1 MIDMKRTGIVLMLCL
16 SALTLCAQET
26 NLKRTG
32 SPECEAARIGMEA
45 PYYYCDCHES
55 SRTFAFPLEEEITD
69 TVWYTATVDD
79 LKQGISAY
87 WFSDCSVTMEVYAMC
102 TSKEPT
108 ISMTIGKNQMREI
121 DVAKINQKISEM
133 GETAQQLMGA
143 LTPHIRVYPN
153 GGTGRVFCYPYNQGP
168 SSSCD
173 DPLPLR
179 PAMTYVTNTQ
189 TNEYKLAYSSI
200 SSKGKAFILWKQEK
214 SSACE
219 IWLTLDSCDGQEIGR
234 AKLTDSLH
242 VYQPDSAALVNARS
256 GHHDIWLHAK
266 HAKNITGR
274 LYYYNNPKYKEGIK
288 TKKSSACQG
297 KTLKVNMRTYSADT
311 SFIDTLW
318 VARDTLSLMKVQLT
332 FKEPTLEYDTVRVF
346 PTELSRGYRY
356 TPSGD
361 ILYTYNDTIVEI
373 VKKNTCTRRIQV
385 TVLDPTGIEHSE
397 SERPRVYKQLRDGKM
412 WIIVDERKYNALG
425 QPVE

>member
-1 MIDMKRTGIVLMLCL
+1 MKRIGIVLTWCL
-16 SALTLCAQET
+16 ATLMLCAQET
-26 NLKRTG
+26 NKVRTG

-55 SRTFAFPLEEEITD
+55 SRAFAFPLEEEITD

-108 ISMTIGKNQMREI
+108 ISMTIGQNQMREI
-121 DVAKINQKISEM
+121 DVEKINQKISEM
-133 GETAQQLMGA
+133 GQTAQQLMGA

-153 GGTGRVFCYPYNQGP
+153 GGTGRVFCYPYGQGP
-168 SSSCD
+168 SSSCA

-179 PAMTYVTNTQ
+179 PRMTYVSNTA
-189 TNEYKLAYSSI
+189 TNEYKLAYSLI
-200 SSKGKAFILWKQEK
+200 SSAGKSFILWKQEK
-214 SSACE
+214 SSPCE
-219 IWLTLDSCDGQEIGR
+219 IWLTLDSCDGEEIGR

-242 VYQPDSAALVNARS
+242 VYQPNVEAMKAART
-256 GHHDIWLHAK
+256 GKHDVWLHTK
-266 HAKNITGR
+266 HANNITGR
-274 LYYYNNPKYKEGIK
+274 LYFYNNPKYEEGVT

-297 KTLKVNMRTYSADT
+297 KTIKVNMRTYSTDT
-311 SFIDTLW
+311 AFMDTLW
-318 VARDTLSLMKVQLT
+318 VAKDTLKVMDVKLT
-332 FKEPTLEYDTVRVF
+332 FKAPTLEYDTVKVL
-346 PTELSRGYRY
+346 PNELSRGYRY

-397 SERPRVYKQLRDGKM
+397 SERPRVYKQLRDGQM
-412 WIIVDERKYNALG
+412 WIIVDDRKYNALG
-425 QPVE
+425 LPIAQ